1 MNPKLPRGLAP
12 LVLVACALVLAAGC
26 GGAEPAAA
34 PEVWTCPMHPDY
46 VSDRPGSCPICH
58 MDLVRREAAAPAP
71 PVAEVWTCPMHPE
84 VVSDRPGTCPIC
96 KMDLVRAE
104 RPVAAAAAGAT
115 HAAVE
120 LTATGRS
127 LAGVETVAAERT
139 TWTGGVRTVGTVL
152 PDERRSHRIEARFS
166 GWIERL
172 PVDFT
177 GRFVRRGETV
187 AEVYSPE
194 LVAAQQEL
202 LVARDAALRFA
213 TSALPEV
220 RRSGEELLVAARR
233 RLAIFGLPEGFAERV
248 AESGETQRTVPV
260 VSPASGFVVAKSVF
274 AGQQV
279 VPGQEMF
286 RLVDLSRVWVEAALY
301 EADAARIRSGDRAR
315 LSLAY
320 EPDATRAGEVSYV
333 YPEVD
338 PAARTLRVRF
348 DVANPELDW
357 KPGMFV
363 DVELEGHARE
373 AVVVPDSALLP
384 TGERELVFV
393 ETAPGR
399 FEPREVTVGERRAG
413 RAEIL
418 GGLAAGERVAVA
430 ANFLLDSESRLRAAI
445 ANRAPAAAAPAA
457 QTTGHEGHR

>member
-1 MNPKLPRGLAP
+1 MNRNPSRGLAP
-12 LVLVACALVLAAGC
+12 LVLVALALVLVAGC
-26 GGAEPAAA
+26 GGAGPAAA

-58 MDLVRREAAAPAP
+58 MDLVRREAPAPAP
-71 PVAEVWTCPMHPE
+71 PPAAEVWTCPMHPE
-84 VVSDRPGTCPIC
+84 VVSDRPGSCPIC

-104 RPVAAAAAGAT
+104 RPAAAADSGGA
-115 HAAVE
+115 HAPVE
-120 LTATGRS
+120 LTSTGRT
-127 LAGVETVAAERT
+127 LAGVETVAAELA
-139 TWTGGVRTVGTVL
+139 TWSVGIRTVGSVV

-166 GWIERL
+166 GWIEKL

-233 RLAIFGLPEGFAERV
+233 RLSIFGLPEGFAERL
-248 AESGETQRTVPV
+248 AETGEVRRTVPV

-279 VPGQEMF
+279 MPGQEMF

-301 EADAARIRSGDRAR
+301 EADAARIRPGDRAR
-315 LSLAY
+315 LALAY
-320 EPDATRAGEVSYV
+320 EPAATRDGEVSYV

-348 DVANPELDW
+348 DVANPDLDW

-363 DVELEGHARE
+363 DVELSGPSRPAI
-373 AVVVPDSALLP
+373 VVPDSALLP

-393 ETAPGR
+393 ESGPGR
-399 FEPREVTVGERRAG
+399 FEPREVTVGERGAG

-418 GGLAAGERVAVA
+418 RGLAAGERVAVA

-445 ANRAPAAAAPAA
+445 ADRAPAAAAAPAP
-457 QTTGHEGHR
+457 TGHEGHR